1 VVVGSARNGIR
12 SESGWRRGRGN
23 PAKLCPVIGR
33 IGVHCA
39 GRAGPPSPAQL
50 LIIFRGIAVSSPAYL
65 LHVQLFDRRISQTAV
80 ISSSRAQHIWVHRG
94 TGQNA
99 SVAKVAGVPGLGA
112 AELHLDHKMRQNLST
127 TIKTSDASIKQNY
140 NDFYSKHHRTQTFL

>member
-1 VVVGSARNGIR
+1 MQFEVKILLLKSRISNLSSRGVFLVSSCHRRSARPAGRPTRAWLSVASARNGIR

-50 LIIFRGIAVSSPAYL
+50 LIIFRGIAVSLPAYL
-65 LHVQLFDRRISQTAV
+65 LHVQQDL
-80 ISSSRAQHIWVHRG
+80 
-94 TGQNA
+94 TGY
-99 SVAKVAGVPGLGA
+99 GDL
-112 AELHLDHKMRQNLST
+112 
-127 TIKTSDASIKQNY
+127 I
-140 NDFYSKHHRTQTFL
+140 